1 MCFLL
6 SPMFRLYSDHN
17 GKVEINAKVGTR
29 KAYLYIN
36 LYGLQV
42 YTLSFAS
49 RIKNDN
55 ILI

>member
-17 GKVEINAKVGTR
+17 GEVEINAKVGTR
-29 KAYLYIN
+29 KVYLYIN